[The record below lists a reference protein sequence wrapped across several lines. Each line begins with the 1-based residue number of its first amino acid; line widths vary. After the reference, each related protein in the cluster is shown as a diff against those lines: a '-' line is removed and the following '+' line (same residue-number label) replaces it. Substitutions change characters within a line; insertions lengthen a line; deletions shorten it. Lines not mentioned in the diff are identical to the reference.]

1 MLNKVLYALPEIS
14 LFIGIINLLFL
25 HLLSN
30 DIPKMYGKTA
40 RIWLLIYLFFTILF
54 YDKSFNST
62 YFENTSYTLLFKC
75 LIAFF
80 TYIMLI
86 MSSTWF
92 TSENKTGCRY
102 LILVFSSIIVANLL
116 LASVNIII
124 LLSGYALLIYINYR
138 LLDISYDKYPSEIAP
153 RYIGTSSVIIILMFL
168 GFGYIFFYNNI
179 TDYTDIKQLISVSH
193 NNFTLYLAIVF
204 IIIPF
209 LYSLGLA
216 PFHLL
221 AEDKVSKSILP
232 VSHYFSIV
240 TPLIFWGALIKINI
254 IFMYPYKEILSFAYG
269 AIAII
274 SIVFGAIGANARI
287 NLHRIYAYGSMYH
300 FGVVILL
307 LSYFNS
313 LSDFG
318 AFIYLFL
325 YLIAIN
331 GIYAVFY
338 NLKSHG
344 DFFSSLTS
352 LSGISQT
359 KPYTTRAMLI
369 SIFSLIGFPPF
380 AGFLAEFGMINELLK
395 EKSYIYLTVVLF
407 FFLVLAK
414 SYLEIIKTAYFEQK
428 MKKYDT
434 ENKLI
439 LIITFLSTL
448 LIVAI
453 SFNPFNI
460 IEKIKDMFDVI
471 YL

>member
-1 MLNKVLYALPEIS
+1 MLNKILYALPEIS
-14 LFIGIINLLFL
+14 LLIGIIHLLFL

-30 DIPKMYGKTA
+30 ETPKVYTKTA
-40 RIWLLIYLFFTILF
+40 RIWLLISLFFSILF
-54 YDKSFNST
+54 YNKSFNPT

-80 TYIMLI
+80 SYIMLI
-86 MSSTWF
+86 LSSSWF
-92 TSENKTGCRY
+92 SVENKTGCRY
-102 LILVFSSIIVANLL
+102 LILVLSSIIISNLL
-116 LASVNIII
+116 LSTINIVILMLGYT
-124 LLSGYALLIYINYR
+124 LLSYINYR
-138 LLDISYDKYPSEIAP
+138 LLDISYDKYPSEVGP
-153 RYIGTSSVIIILMFL
+153 RYIGTSSIIIILMFL
-168 GFGYIFFYNNI
+168 GFSYIFFYNNVM
-179 TDYTDIKQLISVSH
+179 DYLEIKQLIASSH
-193 NNFTLYLAIVF
+193 NNFLLYISIVL
-204 IIIPF
+204 IVIPF

-221 AEDKVSKSILP
+221 AEDKVGKSILP
-232 VSHYFSIV
+232 VSHYFALI
-240 TPLIFWGALIKINI
+240 TPFIFWAVIIKLNVMFISSYND
-254 IFMYPYKEILSFAYG
+254 ILSSAFKV
-269 AIAII
+269 IAIMSVI
-274 SIVFGAIGANARI
+274 FGATGANARI

-300 FGVVILL
+300 FGIIILL
-307 LSYFNS
+307 LSYFNIAS
-313 LSDFG
+313 NFN
-318 AFIYLFL
+318 AFMYLLL
-325 YLIAIN
+325 YMFALN

-369 SIFSLIGFPPF
+369 SIFSLIALPPF

-395 EKSYIYLTVVLF
+395 EKSYTYLALVLF

-428 MKKYDT
+428 IKKFDT
-434 ENKLI
+434 ENKSTLF
-439 LIITFLSTL
+439 ITLLSTI